1 MKKDIL
7 RIGMGLVLAAV
18 VCLLPGGCKKAP
30 INNDFEG
37 MWILERFTTRADN
50 EVHAC
55 ERMYISIQLWV
66 MEVAEKQ
73 GTHGYGSYI
82 GRCIYDSKGE
92 SIRVQEF
99 YQRASTGDNGKPATA
114 EQLMPWGMNST
125 ETTFKVLDANGKR
138 LVLQSDYAVLELK
151 RF

>member
-37 MWILERFTTRADN
+37 MWILERYTTRADN

-66 MEVAEKQ
+66 AELSEKQ
-73 GTHGYGSYI
+73 GTHGYGTYL
-82 GRCIYDSKGE
+82 GRCIYDDKGE
-92 SIRVQEF
+92 TIVMEEF
-99 YQRASTGDNGKPATA
+99 YERGNTSDNKKPATA